1 MHLPSLISDLALM
14 LITAAIVTILF
25 KRIKQPLVLG
35 YIVAGFL
42 TGPYITFIPSVV
54 DTASVSTWSEI
65 GIIILMFYLGLEFNL
80 HKLAQ
85 VGGTAIITALVEVAG
100 MLALG
105 FAVGQLLG
113 WSTMN
118 SVFLGGMLSMSST
131 TIIIKAFD
139 EMSLRGRRFT
149 ELVFGTLVIEDIA
162 GIFMM
167 IILSTI
173 AVSQNISG
181 GELALNILM
190 LLLYL
195 VVWLLLGIF
204 LLPTVLNRTSSL
216 MNDETLLIF
225 SLGICFGMVLL
236 ANTLGFSSA
245 LGAFLAGS
253 LLAGTV
259 HAERVE
265 HLTKGVRDL
274 FGAVFFISVGMM
286 VDPAMLVAYIGPI
299 ILISLVT
306 IVGKLIFSS
315 GGVLLSGQP
324 LSTALHCGFSLA
336 QIGEFAFIIASLGLS
351 LSVTADFLYPIVVSV
366 SVITTF
372 TTPFCIK
379 AADPVTNWAE
389 SHLPSR
395 IAAYL
400 NRYTDENQSEKE
412 HDNDWQAYIKRY
424 FFTLALY
431 GALLFAIYLGA
442 TELLAPWLQ
451 ERLPGGL
458 AKALTLLAAYA
469 CMAIF
474 IRPLLDLRNSNFTA
488 LWLKSRSFRLPLI
501 ALTVLRVALIVLLL
515 MLPMQRILGVGAL
528 WLLPAVVLV
537 VWLLSR
543 SKLFASSY
551 LQVEARFLAN
561 FNERLLHREAGSAGE
576 SDWLDEKLFL
586 VRYTVPEGSPFAG
599 QTLQELNWG
608 RSFSAYVVKIIRGRN
623 HINIPPG
630 RERLQ
635 EGDSVLLL
643 GEAKPIENIC
653 RLLGFLPERP
663 LQTLRSYIN
672 SQEEDAARQLYCVAF
687 RVERDSPLSHSSIR
701 DSGIREQLGGFLLGL
716 QRGRLPLIRP
726 DINMLLMPDD
736 FIWVLGTRQMANLL
750 AQRGLLDMG
759 EQENAPQAADPANA

>member
-14 LITAAIVTILF
+14 LIIAAIVTLLF
-25 KRIKQPLVLG
+25 KKIKQPLVLG

-42 TGPYITFIPSVV
+42 IGPYITFLPTVV

-85 VGGTAIITALVEVAG
+85 VGGTAIITAVVEVLG
-100 MLALG
+100 MLLFG

-131 TIIIKAFD
+131 TIIIKAF
-139 EMSLRGRRFT
+139 EELNLRGRKFT

-190 LLLYL
+190 LLFYL
-195 VVWLLLGIF
+195 AVWLLLGIF
-204 LLPTVLNRTSSL
+204 LLPTFLNRTAAL
-216 MNDETLLIF
+216 MNDETLLVTA
-225 SLGICFGMVLL
+225 LGVCFGMVLL

-274 FGAVFFISVGMM
+274 FGAVFFISVGML
-286 VDPAMLVAYIGPI
+286 VDPAMLVQYVGPI
-299 ILISLVT
+299 LLITLVT
-306 IVGKLIFSS
+306 IVGKLIFST
-315 GGVLLSGQP
+315 GGMLLSGQP
-324 LSTALHCGFSLA
+324 LSNAIHCGFSLA

-351 LSVTADFLYPIVVSV
+351 LGVTGDFLYPIVVSV

-379 AADPVTNWAE
+379 LADPATRWIERRLPARVTT
-389 SHLPSR
+389 
-395 IAAYL
+395 YL

-412 HDNDWQAYIKRY
+412 HDSDWQAYIKHY

-431 GALLFAIYLGA
+431 GVL
-442 TELLAPWLQ
+442 LLAIVLAAAKLLWPWLSGQ
-451 ERLPGGL
+451 LPQGT
-458 AKALTLLAAYA
+458 ANVLTLLAAYLG
-469 CMAIF
+469 MAF
-474 IRPLLDLRNSNFTA
+474 FLRPMLDLRNSRFTA

-501 ALTVLRVALIVLLL
+501 GLSLLRVALTVFLAMWPVQQVL
-515 MLPMQRILGVGAL
+515 QIHTL
-528 WLLPAVVLV
+528 WLLPAVALV
-537 VWLLSR
+537 VGLLSR
-543 SKLFASSY
+543 SKTFAGSY

-561 FNERLLHREAGSAGE
+561 FNERLLHRDEGAAGE
-576 SDWLDEKLFL
+576 SDWLDEQIFL
-586 VRYTVPEGSPFAG
+586 ERYTVPEGAVVIG
-599 QTLQELNWG
+599 QSLQDLNWG
-608 RSFSAYVVKIIRGRN
+608 RAYGAYAVKIIRGKN
-623 HINIPPG
+623 HLNIPSG
-630 RERLQ
+630 KERLQ
-635 EGDSVLLL
+635 AGDIVYLL
-643 GEAKPIENIC
+643 GESKPMENVC
-653 RLLGFLPERP
+653 RALGVTPAQP
-663 LQTLRSYIN
+663 MQTLRSFIAGQ
-672 SQEEDAARQLYCVAF
+672 SEDETRQLYCVAF
-687 RVERDSPLSHSSIR
+687 RVERDSPLAHSSIR

-716 QRGRLPLIRP
+716 QRGKLPIIRP
-726 DINMLLMPDD
+726 DINMPLRPDD
-736 FIWVLGTRQMANLL
+736 FIWVLGSRQMATLL
-750 AQRGLLDMG
+750 TRRGLLDAEG
-759 EQENAPQAADPANA
+759 YAPAAETNA